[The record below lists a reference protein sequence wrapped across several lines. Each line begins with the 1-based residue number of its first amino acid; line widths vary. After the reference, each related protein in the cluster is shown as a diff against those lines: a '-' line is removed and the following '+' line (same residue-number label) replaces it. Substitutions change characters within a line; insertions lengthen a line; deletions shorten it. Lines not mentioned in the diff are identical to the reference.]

1 MRKTLALIAAS
12 ALFAAPALA
21 ATMTIEFS
29 PEGGEPMTITM
40 ADDGTYTGSDGS
52 TGTYTWDAAT
62 QTLCGTSD
70 AGTLCATFEGEA
82 TAEPAVGDTRTFTA
96 DNGSSGTAT
105 VTSIEP

>member
-1 MRKTLALIAAS
+1 MRKFIALAAAG
-12 ALFAAPALA
+12 ALFTAPALA
-21 ATMTIEFS
+21 ATMTVEFS
-29 PEGGEPMTITM
+29 PEGGEPLTITM
-40 ADDGTYTGSDGS
+40 ADDGTYTGSDGT

-82 TAEPAVGDTRTFTA
+82 TAEPAVGDTRTYTA